1 MSKYSHHSGQKS
13 TDERFSTMN
22 IDKLKSD
29 LSMGQ
34 LLAIMVP
41 IATVISSVA
50 WAISV
55 YAIVR
60 ERGRM
65 KVELAHLALESK
77 QYEYRT
83 REDDESGNNKQV

>member
-1 MSKYSHHSGQKS
+1 MSKYSHDSRQKS
-13 TDERFSTMN
+13 ADEGSSSTM
-22 IDKLKSD
+22 DKLKSD

-60 ERGRM
+60 ESGRT
-65 KVELAHLALESK
+65 KIELAHLALASK
-77 QYEYRT
+77 QYEYRA
-83 REDDESGNNKQV
+83 REDDNEDSNSK